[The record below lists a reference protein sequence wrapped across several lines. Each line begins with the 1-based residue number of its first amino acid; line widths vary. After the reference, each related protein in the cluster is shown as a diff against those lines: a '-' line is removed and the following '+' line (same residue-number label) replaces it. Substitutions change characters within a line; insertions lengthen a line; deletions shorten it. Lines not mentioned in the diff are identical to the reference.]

1 LKVHG
6 QWILFFGWCKTV
18 GFFVIAIRAMAA
30 ATFATVAAFQ
40 MMLFG
45 KAFESFGREIKIFAF
60 YRGSCIVLFCH
71 AQKYKFSQ
79 EQK

>member
-1 LKVHG
+1 
-6 QWILFFGWCKTV
+6 
-18 GFFVIAIRAMAA
+18 MAA